1 MKKSSFFAGLL
12 LPALLVVAAL
22 PASAYTPVPGPNFAG
37 CPGPAGL
44 PLTPIPA
51 WAFNADLATELSNP
65 ITWPNAGQ
73 YDFCGMAD
81 TIYCSLSGL
90 SSLAEEVVEFAGLV
104 QCLYMDINGPVN
116 LEADI
121 PVTPNGIPDGP
132 FELGLIAF
140 VLNST
145 GHPLHTQTMNA
156 YQGNFLFIRNLVLEA
171 LFVATLGKSGDDK
184 DLRPILETIFAPHL
198 LGSLCGMLA
207 GFATMGDAQTN
218 AAMDQ
223 LLLLL
228 EDIGLT
234 PPEGGMAANTVGIQ
248 QLGPFGDADNDSYSN
263 YAEYQYFVGSQ
274 SYNATQYVAAA
285 LDPAQMPPTYSP
297 SVSVS
302 TMTGFFVTGDTIA
315 LTATL
320 KNYFEAPE
328 YIRWYKDAVL
338 LDGEDAL
345 TLEILNAQ
353 EADSGTYK
361 VAVGVMVEEGKGAK
375 ALVADEVTAS
385 IAVNV
390 SDSALPLGGALGLSL
405 LASACALAGA
415 VGIRRRK

>member
-1 MKKSSFFAGLL
+1 MKKSSFLTGMI

-37 CPGPAGL
+37 CPTASGL
-44 PLTPIPA
+44 PLTPIPK
-51 WAFNADLATELSNP
+51 WAFNSNVETEKNNP
-65 ITWPNAGQ
+65 ITWPNPGE
-73 YDFCGMAD
+73 YDFCGISD
-81 TIYCSLSGL
+81 TIYCSLAGL
-90 SSLAEEVVEFAGLV
+90 SSLAEEVAQFAGLV
-104 QCLYMDINGPVN
+104 QCLNMDINGPVDMA
-116 LEADI
+116 ADI
-121 PVTPNGIPDGP
+121 PVTPNGIPDGAY
-132 FELGLIAF
+132 ELGILAF

-145 GHPLHTQTMNA
+145 GHSLHGQAMTAFMD
-156 YQGNFLFIRNLVLEA
+156 NFVFIRNLVLDA
-171 LFVATLGKSGDDK
+171 LYLAVLNK
-184 DLRPILETIFAPHL
+184 DLRPIVETIMAPHL
-198 LGSLCGMLA
+198 VGSLCAMLA
-207 GFATMGDAQTN
+207 GFATLGDEQTYE
-218 AAMDQ
+218 AMDQ

-234 PPEGGMAANTVGIQ
+234 PPEGGMAANTTGIP

-274 SYNATQYVAAA
+274 NYNATQYVAAA
-285 LDPAQMPPTYSP
+285 WDPAQMPPTYSP

-302 TMTGFFVTGDTIA
+302 TTTGFFAVGDTVL

-328 YIRWYKDAVL
+328 YIRWYKDGVL
-338 LDGEDAL
+338 LDGQAAL
-345 TLEILNAQ
+345 TLEILNVQ
-353 EADSGTYK
+353 IADSGTYK
-361 VAVGVMVEEGKGAK
+361 VAVGVMVEDGGK

-385 IAVNV
+385 ITVNV
-390 SDSALPLGGALGLSL
+390 SDSALPLSGALGLTL